1 MAFEGLTSR
10 MQNAFNSLR
19 KKGKVTRE
27 DVDTTMREIR
37 LALLEADVNYKVVR
51 EFVKD
56 VKEKAVGEEV
66 LGSLEGG
73 QQVVKIVNDELIR
86 LMGGEAEEVNISEI
100 PPTIFMMTGLQG
112 AGKTTTAGKLANYL
126 RKHKHMKPMLIA
138 GDVYRPAA
146 IDQLQTV
153 GEQLDIPVFSM
164 GDQVSP
170 VEIAERGL
178 EEAKSQNCDLVIID
192 TAGRLHIDQE
202 LMDELS
208 DIKAAVSPDEIFLVV
223 DAMTGQDAVNVS
235 DSFNEQLDITSVIL
249 TKLDGDTRGGAA
261 LSIRKVTG
269 KPIKFTGQGE
279 QLDALEPFYPDRMA
293 NRILG
298 MGDILTLIERAQQE
312 VDKQEAEELAQKM
325 KENRYDFNDF
335 ITQMDQMRNMGP
347 MEELLKMIPGV
358 SSLPGMDQFEMDEKE
373 LDRMKAIIQSMTKA
387 EREDPDLLTQNRRRR
402 IAKGAGR
409 PVAEVHTLIK
419 QFKQSREMM
428 STMSNGKMPTGLNKL
443 LGGSKG
449 NMGGLGD
456 MFGGMRGGSKKRKP
470 RHKRKKIRRRRR
482 RK

>member
-10 MQNAFNSLR
+10 MQAAFNNLS

-27 DVDTTMREIR
+27 DVDVTMREIR
-37 LALLEADVNYKVVR
+37 VALLEADVNYKVVR

-56 VKEKAVGEEV
+56 VKEKAIGEEV

-73 QQVVKIVNDELIR
+73 QHVVKIVNDELIA
-86 LMGGEAEEVNISEI
+86 LMGGEVEDVKVSDI
-100 PPTIFMMTGLQG
+100 PPTVYMMTGLQG
-112 AGKTTTAGKLANYL
+112 TGKTTTAGKLANYL
-126 RKHKHMKPMLIA
+126 RKNKNMKPMLIA
-138 GDVYRPAA
+138 ADVYRPAA
-146 IDQLQTV
+146 IDQLKTV
-153 GEQLDIPVFSM
+153 GEQLDVPVFSM

-170 VEIAERGL
+170 VEIAKRGL
-178 EEAKSQNCDLVIID
+178 QEAKDQNRDLVIID
-192 TAGRLHIDQE
+192 TAGRLHIDEE
-202 LMDELS
+202 LMDELA
-208 DIKAAVSPDEIFLVV
+208 DIKQAVTPDEIFLVI
-223 DAMTGQDAVNVS
+223 DAMTGQDAVNVAQN
-235 DSFNEQLDITSVIL
+235 FNEALDITSIIL

-279 QLDALEPFYPDRMA
+279 KLDALEPFHPDRMA

-312 VDKQEAEELAQKM
+312 VDEQEAEALAQKM

-335 ITQMDQMRNMGP
+335 IKQMDQMRNMGP

-358 SSLPGMDQFEMDEKE
+358 SSLPGMDQFEMDEHE
-373 LDRMKAIIQSMTKA
+373 LDRMKAIIQSMTPL
-387 EREDPDLLTQNRRRR
+387 EREDPDILTQNRRRR
-402 IAKGAGR
+402 IANGAGR

-428 STMSNGKMPTGLNKL
+428 SAMTNGKMPTGLNKL
-443 LGGSKG
+443 LGG
-449 NMGGLGD
+449 GGLGNLSN
-456 MFGGMRGGSKKRKP
+456 MLGNYGGANLNKPHRNRKKKRI
-470 RHKRKKIRRRRR
+470 RRKK
-482 RK
+482 